1 MKMSSAEKKD
11 MIASLQKHGF
21 SEKEIQKV
29 LKGLQQVEDGQ
40 VVSAEEVYRKLYAKM
55 KVHV

>member
-1 MKMSSAEKKD
+1 MIMTPAEKKE

-40 VVSAEEVYRKLYAKM
+40 
-55 KVHV
+55 